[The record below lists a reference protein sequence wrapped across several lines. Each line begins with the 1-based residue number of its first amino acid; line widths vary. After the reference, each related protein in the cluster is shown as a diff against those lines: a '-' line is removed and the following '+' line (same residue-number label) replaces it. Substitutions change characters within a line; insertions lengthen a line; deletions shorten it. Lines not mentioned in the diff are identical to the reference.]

1 MRDVNED
8 AWVVLDEADLKIS
21 RSFEKHGKPL
31 KDWGNKINFGI
42 KTGFNEAFII
52 DQAKRDELVAEDPK
66 ADEIIRPILKGR
78 D

>member
-1 MRDVNED
+1 M
-8 AWVVLDEADLKIS
+8 LDEDDLRIS
-21 RSFEKHGKPL
+21 KSFEKYGKQL
-31 KDWGNKINFGI
+31 KDWEI
-42 KTGFNEAFII
+42 KSTLVSRQASMMPLSF